1 MVKSL
6 KMFHIYFKTC
16 DIIMYTKDKH
26 RNTYKMLIRL
36 NVYMTKLSKKNE
48 DGVNIVGRNIKAT
61 DKTQLIESL

>member
-1 MVKSL
+1 
-6 KMFHIYFKTC
+6 
-16 DIIMYTKDKH
+16 MYTKDKH

-36 NVYMTKLSKKNE
+36 NVYITKLSKKKD